1 MPIPFATQDQLTQRT
16 SPANDQC
23 VHLDAELLR
32 QSIDG
37 IQGEVSL
44 SALDPREVPSRDA
57 ELLGETLLRQTARK
71 AQIAHLC
78 SEHLLE
84 RFCHTSSV
92 MSGSH
97 DFQEV
102 ITSSWVTHDSR
113 CNCIRP
119 QRRA

>member
-1 MPIPFATQDQLTQRT
+1 MR
-16 SPANDQC
+16 
-23 VHLDAELLR
+23 LDAQLLG
-32 QSIDG
+32 QGVDG
-37 IQGEVSL
+37 IQGEVAF

-92 MSGSH
+92 TYGSH

-102 ITSSWVTHDSR
+102 ITSSWVTRDSR